1 MSIILELILAF
12 EINNRLSNLTIEPVL
27 VSNRPDCYLFKN
39 VFDTIFLIQFPRYIS
54 DTYCI
59 EDFKSVNSVLDIPQH
74 AILVKFFVYSS
85 EIYLRNYFPPEITY
99 ELF

>member
-39 VFDTIFLIQFPRYIS
+39 VFDTIYLIQFPRYIS

-74 AILVKFFVYSS
+74 AILSS
-85 EIYLRNYFPPEITY
+85 TARNYTLETTFHPKLLMNYFRI
-99 ELF
+99 